1 MPCLGGMAGVGLL
14 RALLVVF
21 TTTGLMSA
29 ESGAYQ
35 ILYAASDAFMYFLP
49 LALAITAADRF
60 KTNKFTAFAVV
71 GAAGAPH
78 RLGALQA

>member
-1 MPCLGGMAGVGLL
+1 
-14 RALLVVF
+14 
-21 TTTGLMSA
+21 MSA

-71 GAAGAPH
+71 GALLYPAITKAYSDGA
-78 RLGALQA
+78 ALDFFGLPVNLMNYG